1 MSDTFDAYA
10 FLMHLA
16 RRWRLCAT
24 ACAVSGGMALIVSL
38 LLPAK
43 YTATARILI
52 EPPGS
57 SDPRAATAVS
67 PVYLESLR
75 TYEHFA
81 LSDSLFER
89 AVNELEIRDPVDPEP
104 LSTLKKRI
112 LDVEI
117 PMTTKILAIEV
128 TLPNPKKARD
138 LAAFI
143 ADETVRLSQQ
153 TNVESDR
160 SQTESIERM
169 RAEAQNRV
177 RQIETESL
185 KVAEDTP
192 AEGLAEE
199 LEALIQAK
207 GLVQRQRLMVRD
219 LHGDLLA
226 TLETDNSESSRQDV
240 RNAEK
245 RLDLLEKEMVS
256 LDQQITRKRLELGT
270 RGARR
275 EQIDAERQAAWKA
288 LEESEARLAHVRSAG
303 GARGERLQV
312 IDSGVIPEKASS
324 PNISLNVLVA
334 LILALLGSLLYVT
347 LEFSFQLR
355 RAEARRESLRVASR
369 G

>member
-1 MSDTFDAYA
+1 M
-10 FLMHLA
+10 
-16 RRWRLCAT
+16 
-24 ACAVSGGMALIVSL
+24 ISL

-117 PMTTKILAIEV
+117 PVTTKILAIEV
-128 TLPNPKKARD
+128 TLPDPKKAQE

-143 ADETVRLSQQ
+143 AAETVRLSQE

-169 RAEAQNRV
+169 RTEAQQRV
-177 RQIETESL
+177 QQIEKESL

-192 AEGLAEE
+192 AGGLAEE
-199 LEALIQAK
+199 LEALIEAR
-207 GLVQRQRLMVRD
+207 GLVQRQRLTVRD
-219 LHGDLLA
+219 LHGDSRA
-226 TLETDNSESSRQDV
+226 TLETDNSESARQDA
-240 RNAEK
+240 RNAEA
-245 RLDLLEKEMVS
+245 RLELLEKEMVS
-256 LDQQITRKRLELGT
+256 LDQQITRKRLVLGT

-288 LEESEARLAHVRSAG
+288 LEENESRLAQVRSAG

-312 IDSGVIPEKASS
+312 IDSGVVPEKPSS
-324 PNISLNVLVA
+324 PNVPLNVLLAV
-334 LILALLGSLLYVT
+334 ILALLGSLLYVT

-355 RAEARRESLRVASR
+355 RAEARRDSLRVAGR

>member
-1 MSDTFDAYA
+1 
-10 FLMHLA
+10 
-16 RRWRLCAT
+16 
-24 ACAVSGGMALIVSL
+24 
-38 LLPAK
+38 
-43 YTATARILI
+43 
-52 EPPGS
+52 
-57 SDPRAATAVS
+57 
-67 PVYLESLR
+67 
-75 TYEHFA
+75 
-81 LSDSLFER
+81 
-89 AVNELEIRDPVDPEP
+89 
-104 LSTLKKRI
+104 
-112 LDVEI
+112 
-117 PMTTKILAIEV
+117 MTTKILAIEV